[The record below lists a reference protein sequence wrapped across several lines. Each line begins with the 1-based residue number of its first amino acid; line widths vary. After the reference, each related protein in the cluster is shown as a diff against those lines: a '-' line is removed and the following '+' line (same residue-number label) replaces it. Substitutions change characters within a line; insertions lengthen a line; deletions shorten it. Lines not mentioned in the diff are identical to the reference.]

1 MKLLVISHV
10 GICLTLIH
18 QFTRVLVQS
27 IMTKSSF
34 IRKYSNRFLS
44 RWLVLVFDSLI
55 VIFSFSIATLLRMNF
70 QLLEIDLTVFASQL
84 VFVLGLRLLAFLF
97 FQSYAGIIRH
107 TSIEDAI
114 LILKAVFTG
123 TLGAVLVS
131 GVIRNTLG
139 FEHVFNLSASILIID
154 FFICLF
160 WMVILRFFVKSFYE
174 SFINQFKPTIGVLIY
189 GAGYTGMLTKNVF
202 QTDRSTNYKILG
214 FIDDNESKIG
224 KTIEGIKVFSLPEV
238 LDKFVGSNDGLE
250 VIMAINNMSAKS
262 KRKIS
267 DIFLDRG
274 VVVKALPPV
283 DKWVEGEFAMN
294 QIHNVKIEDLLGRE
308 VIQMN
313 NKRIGEEISGKVI
326 LVTGAAG
333 SIGSEIVRQLIAY
346 FPSKLVLVDQ
356 AESALYDLEY
366 ELAGKVPT
374 NVQLIVNVADVS
386 DTRRVAKIFK
396 SHRPDIIFH
405 AAAYKHVPL
414 MENNPYE
421 AIKTN
426 VIGTRILAEMASEV
440 GVEKFVMV
448 STDKAVNPT
457 NVMGATKRLAEM
469 YTQSM
474 NQLEGVKTKF
484 IATRFGNVLGSNG
497 SVIPLFKK
505 QIERGGP
512 VTVTHPEITRYFMT
526 IPEACELVLEAATMG
541 QGGEVFV
548 FDMGESVKIIDLA
561 KKMITLSGLRV
572 DKDIEIR
579 YTGLRPGE
587 KLYEELLNND
597 ENTLPTHH
605 PKILIAEVNTPSY
618 AYMEVATNDLN
629 HLLSSGNNNSI
640 VAKIKEIIPEYK
652 SNNSVFE
659 TLDKKSLK

>member
-1 MKLLVISHV
+1 
-10 GICLTLIH
+10 
-18 QFTRVLVQS
+18 
-27 IMTKSSF
+27 MTKSSF

-55 VIFSFSIATLLRMNF
+55 VVFSFSVATLLRMNF
-70 QLLEIDLTVFASQL
+70 QVTEIDFNIFFSQL
-84 VFVLGLRLLAFLF
+84 IFIIGLRLLAFLY

-123 TLGAVLVS
+123 SLGAVAVS

-174 SFINQFKPTIGVLIY
+174 SFVNQFKPTIGVLIY

-224 KTIEGIKVFSLPEV
+224 KTIEGIKVYSLPEV
-238 LDKFVGSNDGLE
+238 LDKFVGSNDGME

-313 NKRIGEEISGKVI
+313 NKRIGEEISGKII

-346 FPSKLVLVDQ
+346 FPAKLVLVDQ

-386 DTRRVAKIFK
+386 DTRRISKIFK
-396 SHRPDIIFH
+396 NHRPDIVFH

-426 VIGTRILAEMASEV
+426 VIGTRILAELASEV

-474 NQLEGVKTKF
+474 NQIEGVKTKF

-659 TLDKKSLK
+659 TLDKKSSK

>member
-1 MKLLVISHV
+1 
-10 GICLTLIH
+10 
-18 QFTRVLVQS
+18 
-27 IMTKSSF
+27 
-34 IRKYSNRFLS
+34 
-44 RWLVLVFDSLI
+44 
-55 VIFSFSIATLLRMNF
+55 MNF
-70 QLLEIDLTVFASQL
+70 QLMEIDFSVFASQL
-84 VFVLGLRLLAFLF
+84 IFVLGLRLLAFLY

-114 LILKAVFTG
+114 LILKAVFAG
-123 TLGAVLVS
+123 SFGAVMVS
-131 GVIRNTLG
+131 AVIRNTLG

-174 SFINQFKPTIGVLIY
+174 SFVNQFKPTIGVLIY

-224 KTIEGIKVFSLPEV
+224 KTIEGIKVYSLPEV
-238 LDKFVGSNDGLE
+238 LDKFVGSNDGME

-346 FPSKLVLVDQ
+346 FPAKLVLVDQ

-386 DTRRVAKIFK
+386 DTRRVSKIFK
-396 SHRPDIIFH
+396 NHRPDIIFH

-426 VIGTRILAEMASEV
+426 VIGTRILAELAAEV

-629 HLLSSGNNNSI
+629 HLLSSGTNNSI

-659 TLDKKSLK
+659 TLDKKSSK

>member
-1 MKLLVISHV
+1 
-10 GICLTLIH
+10 
-18 QFTRVLVQS
+18 
-27 IMTKSSF
+27 MTKSSF

-44 RWLVLVFDSLI
+44 RWLVLAFDSLI
-55 VIFSFSIATLLRMNF
+55 VVFSFSIATLLRLNF
-70 QLLEIDLTVFASQL
+70 QLMEIDFTIFASQL
-84 VFVLGLRLLAFLF
+84 IFILGLRLLAFLY

-114 LILKAVFTG
+114 LILKAVFAG
-123 TLGAVLVS
+123 SLGSVLVS
-131 GVIRNTLG
+131 AVIRNTLG

-202 QTDRSTNYKILG
+202 QNDRSTNYKILG

-366 ELAGKVPT
+366 ELAGKVPA
-374 NVQLIVNVADVS
+374 NVQMIVNVADVS
-386 DTRRVAKIFK
+386 DTRRVSKIFK
-396 SHRPDIIFH
+396 NHRPDIIFH

-426 VIGTRILAEMASEV
+426 VIGTRILAELASEV

-659 TLDKKSLK
+659 TLDKKTAK

>member
-1 MKLLVISHV
+1 
-10 GICLTLIH
+10 
-18 QFTRVLVQS
+18 
-27 IMTKSSF
+27 MTKSSF

-70 QLLEIDLTVFASQL
+70 QLMEIDFSVFASQL
-84 VFVLGLRLLAFLF
+84 IFVLGLRLLAFLY

-114 LILKAVFTG
+114 LILKAVFAG
-123 TLGAVLVS
+123 TFGAVLIS

-224 KTIEGIKVFSLPEV
+224 KTIEGIKVYSLPEV

-346 FPSKLVLVDQ
+346 FPAKLVLVDQ

-386 DTRRVAKIFK
+386 DTRRVSKIFK
-396 SHRPDIIFH
+396 NHRPDIIFH

-426 VIGTRILAEMASEV
+426 VIGTRILSELAAEV

-629 HLLSSGNNNSI
+629 HLLSSGTNNSI

-659 TLDKKSLK
+659 TLDKKSSK

>member
-1 MKLLVISHV
+1 
-10 GICLTLIH
+10 
-18 QFTRVLVQS
+18 
-27 IMTKSSF
+27 MTKSSF

-55 VIFSFSIATLLRMNF
+55 VLFSFSIATLLRMNF
-70 QLLEIDLTVFASQL
+70 QLTEIDFSIFASQL
-84 VFVLGLRLLAFLF
+84 IFVLGLRLLAFLY

-114 LILKAVFTG
+114 LILKAVFAG
-123 TLGAVLVS
+123 SFGAVLVS
-131 GVIRNTLG
+131 AVIRNTLG

-224 KTIEGIKVFSLPEV
+224 KTIEGIKVYSLPEV
-238 LDKFVGSNDGLE
+238 LDKFVGSNEGLE

-346 FPSKLVLVDQ
+346 FPAKLVLVDQ

-386 DTRRVAKIFK
+386 DTRRVSKIFNN
-396 SHRPDIIFH
+396 HQPDIIFH

-426 VIGTRILAEMASEV
+426 VIGTRILAELASEV

-605 PKILIAEVNTPSY
+605 PKILVAEVNTPSY

-629 HLLSSGNNNSI
+629 QLLSAGDNNAI
-640 VAKIKEIIPEYK
+640 VSKIKEIIPEYK

-659 TLDKKSLK
+659 TLDKKSSK

>member
-1 MKLLVISHV
+1 
-10 GICLTLIH
+10 
-18 QFTRVLVQS
+18 
-27 IMTKSSF
+27 
-34 IRKYSNRFLS
+34 
-44 RWLVLVFDSLI
+44 
-55 VIFSFSIATLLRMNF
+55 
-70 QLLEIDLTVFASQL
+70 
-84 VFVLGLRLLAFLF
+84 
-97 FQSYAGIIRH
+97 
-107 TSIEDAI
+107 
-114 LILKAVFTG
+114 
-123 TLGAVLVS
+123 
-131 GVIRNTLG
+131 
-139 FEHVFNLSASILIID
+139 
-154 FFICLF
+154 
-160 WMVILRFFVKSFYE
+160 VKSFYE

-224 KTIEGIKVFSLPEV
+224 KTIEGIKVYSLPEV
-238 LDKFVGSNDGLE
+238 LDKFVGSNEGLE

-346 FPSKLVLVDQ
+346 FPAKLVLVDQ

-386 DTRRVAKIFK
+386 DTRRVSKIFNN
-396 SHRPDIIFH
+396 HQPDIIFH

-426 VIGTRILAEMASEV
+426 VIGTRILAELASEV

-629 HLLSSGNNNSI
+629 QLLSAGDNNAI
-640 VAKIKEIIPEYK
+640 VSKIKEIIPEYK

-659 TLDKKSLK
+659 TLDKKSSK

>member
-1 MKLLVISHV
+1 
-10 GICLTLIH
+10 
-18 QFTRVLVQS
+18 
-27 IMTKSSF
+27 
-34 IRKYSNRFLS
+34 
-44 RWLVLVFDSLI
+44 
-55 VIFSFSIATLLRMNF
+55 MNF
-70 QLLEIDLTVFASQL
+70 QFWEIDLSIFASQL
-84 VFVLGLRLLAFLF
+84 IFLLGLRLLAFLY

-114 LILKAVFTG
+114 LILKAVFAG
-123 TLGAVLVS
+123 SFGAVLVS
-131 GVIRNTLG
+131 AVIRNTLG
-139 FEHVFNLSASILIID
+139 FEHLFNLSASILIID

-224 KTIEGIKVFSLPEV
+224 KTIEGIKVYSLPEV
-238 LDKFVGSNDGLE
+238 LDKFVGSNEGLE

-346 FPSKLVLVDQ
+346 FPAKLVLVDQ

-386 DTRRVAKIFK
+386 DTRRVSKIFNN
-396 SHRPDIIFH
+396 HQPDIIFH

-426 VIGTRILAEMASEV
+426 VIGTRILAELASEL

-629 HLLSSGNNNSI
+629 QLLSAGDNNAI
-640 VAKIKEIIPEYK
+640 VSKIKEIIPEYK

-659 TLDKKSLK
+659 TLDKKSSK

>member
-1 MKLLVISHV
+1 MDV

-70 QLLEIDLTVFASQL
+70 QLSEIDLSVFASQL

-123 TLGAVLVS
+123 TFGAVLVS

-333 SIGSEIVRQLIAY
+333 SIGSEIVRQIIAY

-366 ELAGKVPT
+366 ELAGKVPA

-386 DTRRVAKIFK
+386 DTRRIAKIFK

-605 PKILIAEVNTPSY
+605 PKILVAEVNTPSY

>member
-1 MKLLVISHV
+1 
-10 GICLTLIH
+10 
-18 QFTRVLVQS
+18 
-27 IMTKSSF
+27 MTKSSF

-70 QLLEIDLTVFASQL
+70 QLMEIDFSVFASQL
-84 VFVLGLRLLAFLF
+84 IFVLGLRLLAFLY

-114 LILKAVFTG
+114 LILKAVFAG
-123 TLGAVLVS
+123 SFGAVMVS
-131 GVIRNTLG
+131 AVIRNTLG

-174 SFINQFKPTIGVLIY
+174 SFVNQFKPTIGVLIY

-224 KTIEGIKVFSLPEV
+224 KTIEGIKVYSLPEV
-238 LDKFVGSNDGLE
+238 LDKFVGSNDGME

-346 FPSKLVLVDQ
+346 FPAKLVLVDQ

-386 DTRRVAKIFK
+386 DTRRVSKIFK
-396 SHRPDIIFH
+396 NHRPDIIFH

-426 VIGTRILAEMASEV
+426 VIGTRILSELAAEV

-629 HLLSSGNNNSI
+629 HLLSSGTNNSI

-659 TLDKKSLK
+659 TLDKK

>member
-1 MKLLVISHV
+1 
-10 GICLTLIH
+10 
-18 QFTRVLVQS
+18 
-27 IMTKSSF
+27 
-34 IRKYSNRFLS
+34 
-44 RWLVLVFDSLI
+44 
-55 VIFSFSIATLLRMNF
+55 MNF
-70 QLLEIDLTVFASQL
+70 QLSEIDLTVFASQL

-123 TLGAVLVS
+123 TVGAVLVS

-346 FPSKLVLVDQ
+346 FPAKLVLVDQ

-366 ELAGKVPT
+366 ELAGKVPA

-386 DTRRVAKIFK
+386 DTRRIAKIFK
-396 SHRPDIIFH
+396 NHQPNIIFH

-426 VIGTRILAEMASEV
+426 VIGTRILAELASEV

-572 DKDIEIR
+572 DKDIEIK

-618 AYMEVATNDLN
+618 AYMEIATNDLN

-659 TLDKKSLK
+659 TLDKKSSK

>member
-1 MKLLVISHV
+1 
-10 GICLTLIH
+10 
-18 QFTRVLVQS
+18 
-27 IMTKSSF
+27 MTKSSF

-44 RWLVLVFDSLI
+44 RWLVLAFDSII
-55 VIFSFSIATLLRMNF
+55 VLFSFFIATLLKTNVTIG
-70 QLLEIDLTVFASQL
+70 EIDLFVFLSQIS
-84 VFVLGLRLLAFLF
+84 FVLGLRLLSFLY

-107 TSIEDAI
+107 TSIEDAM
-114 LILKAVFTG
+114 LILKAVFVSTF
-123 TLGAVLVS
+123 GAVVLSNIVK
-131 GVIRNTLG
+131 NTLG
-139 FEHVFNLSASILIID
+139 YEQVFNLSASILIID

-174 SFINQFKPTIGVLIY
+174 SFINQFKPSIGVLIY
-189 GAGYTGMLTKNVF
+189 GAGYTGMMTKNVF
-202 QTDRSTNYKILG
+202 QTDRSTNYNILG

-224 KTIEGIKVFSLPEV
+224 KSIEGIKVFSLPEV
-238 LDKFVGSNDGLE
+238 LDKFVGTNDGLE
-250 VIMAINNMSAKS
+250 VIMAINNITAKS

-283 DKWVEGEFAMN
+283 DKWVEGEFAMS

-313 NKRIGEEISGKVI
+313 NKRIAEEISGKVI

-346 FPSKLVLVDQ
+346 FPSKVILVDQ
-356 AESALYDLEY
+356 AESALFDLEY
-366 ELAGKVPT
+366 ELSGKVPT

-386 DTRRVAKIFK
+386 DTRRVSKIFNN
-396 SHRPDIIFH
+396 HIPDIIFH

-426 VIGTRILAEMASEV
+426 VIGTRILAELAAEL
-440 GVEKFVMV
+440 GIDKFVMV

-474 NQLEGVKTKF
+474 NQLDGVKTKF

-572 DKDIEIR
+572 DKDIEIK

-618 AYMEVATNDLN
+618 AFMEVATNDLN
-629 HLLSSGNNNSI
+629 HLLSNGNNNSI

-659 TLDKKSLK
+659 TLDKKSSK

>member
-1 MKLLVISHV
+1 
-10 GICLTLIH
+10 
-18 QFTRVLVQS
+18 
-27 IMTKSSF
+27 MTKSSF

-55 VIFSFSIATLLRMNF
+55 VLFSFSIATLLRTNF
-70 QLLEIDLTVFASQL
+70 QLMEIDFTIFASQL
-84 VFVLGLRLLAFLF
+84 VFILGLRLLAFLY

-114 LILKAVFTG
+114 LILKAVFVG
-123 TLGAVLVS
+123 SFGAVIVS
-131 GVIRNTLG
+131 GIIRNTLG
-139 FEHVFNLSASILIID
+139 FAHVFNLSASILIID

-160 WMVILRFFVKSFYE
+160 WMIILRFFVKSFYE

-224 KTIEGIKVFSLPEV
+224 KTIEGIKVYSLPEV

-274 VVVKALPPV
+274 VIVKALPPV

-313 NKRIGEEISGKVI
+313 NKRIGDEISGKVI

-346 FPSKLVLVDQ
+346 FPAKLVLVDQ
-356 AESALYDLEY
+356 GESALYDLEY
-366 ELAGKVPT
+366 ELAGKVPA

-386 DTRRVAKIFK
+386 DTRRVSKIFK
-396 SHRPDIIFH
+396 THRPDIIFH

-426 VIGTRILAEMASEV
+426 VIGTRILAELASEL

-605 PKILIAEVNTPSY
+605 PKILVAEVNTPSY
-618 AYMEVATNDLN
+618 AYMEVATNELN
-629 HLLSSGNNNSI
+629 LLLSSGDNNSI
-640 VAKIKEIIPEYK
+640 VAKIKEMIPEYK

-659 TLDKKSLK
+659 TLDKKSS

>member
-1 MKLLVISHV
+1 M
-10 GICLTLIH
+10 
-18 QFTRVLVQS
+18 
-27 IMTKSSF
+27 
-34 IRKYSNRFLS
+34 
-44 RWLVLVFDSLI
+44 
-55 VIFSFSIATLLRMNF
+55 
-70 QLLEIDLTVFASQL
+70 EIDFSVFASQL
-84 VFVLGLRLLAFLF
+84 IFVLGLRLLAFLY

-114 LILKAVFTG
+114 LILKAVFAG
-123 TLGAVLVS
+123 SFGAVMVS
-131 GVIRNTLG
+131 AVIRNTLG

-174 SFINQFKPTIGVLIY
+174 SFVNQFKPTIGVLIY

-224 KTIEGIKVFSLPEV
+224 KTIEGIKVYSLPEV
-238 LDKFVGSNDGLE
+238 LDKFVGSNDGME

-346 FPSKLVLVDQ
+346 FPAKLVLVDQ

-386 DTRRVAKIFK
+386 DTRRVSKIFK
-396 SHRPDIIFH
+396 NHRPDIIFH

-426 VIGTRILAEMASEV
+426 VIGTRILAELAAEV

-629 HLLSSGNNNSI
+629 HLLSSGTNNSI

-659 TLDKKSLK
+659 TLDKK

>member
-1 MKLLVISHV
+1 
-10 GICLTLIH
+10 
-18 QFTRVLVQS
+18 
-27 IMTKSSF
+27 
-34 IRKYSNRFLS
+34 
-44 RWLVLVFDSLI
+44 
-55 VIFSFSIATLLRMNF
+55 
-70 QLLEIDLTVFASQL
+70 
-84 VFVLGLRLLAFLF
+84 
-97 FQSYAGIIRH
+97 
-107 TSIEDAI
+107 
-114 LILKAVFTG
+114 
-123 TLGAVLVS
+123 
-131 GVIRNTLG
+131 
-139 FEHVFNLSASILIID
+139 
-154 FFICLF
+154 
-160 WMVILRFFVKSFYE
+160 
-174 SFINQFKPTIGVLIY
+174 
-189 GAGYTGMLTKNVF
+189 
-202 QTDRSTNYKILG
+202 
-214 FIDDNESKIG
+214 
-224 KTIEGIKVFSLPEV
+224 
-238 LDKFVGSNDGLE
+238 
-250 VIMAINNMSAKS
+250 
-262 KRKIS
+262 
-267 DIFLDRG
+267 
-274 VVVKALPPV
+274 
-283 DKWVEGEFAMN
+283 MN

-346 FPSKLVLVDQ
+346 FPAKLVLVDQ

-386 DTRRVAKIFK
+386 DTRRVSKIFNN
-396 SHRPDIIFH
+396 HQPDIIFH

-426 VIGTRILAEMASEV
+426 VIGTRILAELASEV

-629 HLLSSGNNNSI
+629 QLLSAGDNNAI
-640 VAKIKEIIPEYK
+640 VSKIKEIIPEYK

-659 TLDKKSLK
+659 TLDKKSSK

>member
-1 MKLLVISHV
+1 
-10 GICLTLIH
+10 
-18 QFTRVLVQS
+18 
-27 IMTKSSF
+27 MTKSSF

-70 QLLEIDLTVFASQL
+70 QLPEIDFSVFASQL
-84 VFVLGLRLLAFLF
+84 IFVLGLRLLAFLY

-123 TLGAVLVS
+123 TCGAVLIS

-224 KTIEGIKVFSLPEV
+224 KTIEGIKVYSLPEV
-238 LDKFVGSNDGLE
+238 LDKFVGSNEGLE

-346 FPSKLVLVDQ
+346 FPAKLVLVDQ

-386 DTRRVAKIFK
+386 DTRRISKIFK
-396 SHRPDIIFH
+396 NHRPDIIFH

-426 VIGTRILAEMASEV
+426 VIGTRILSELAAEV

-629 HLLSSGNNNSI
+629 HLLSSGTNNSI

-659 TLDKKSLK
+659 TLDKKSSK

>member
-1 MKLLVISHV
+1 
-10 GICLTLIH
+10 
-18 QFTRVLVQS
+18 
-27 IMTKSSF
+27 MTKSSF

-70 QLLEIDLTVFASQL
+70 QLSEIDLSVFASQL

-107 TSIEDAI
+107 TSIEDAV

-374 NVQLIVNVADVS
+374 NVQMIVNVADVS
-386 DTRRVAKIFK
+386 DTRRISKIFK
-396 SHRPDIIFH
+396 NHRPDIIFH

-426 VIGTRILAEMASEV
+426 VIGTRILAELASEL
-440 GVEKFVMV
+440 GVDKFVMV

-572 DKDIEIR
+572 DKDIEIK

-618 AYMEVATNDLN
+618 AYMEIATNDLN

-640 VAKIKEIIPEYK
+640 VSKIKEIIPEYK